1 MIPGSKVTVFNF
13 LKLLFIVFQH
23 IIGCVLAVTPD
34 GFVLSEAFFEE
45 RSSTFCLVLSARS
58 AVWVV
63 GMVAENLFSG
73 KHGCNPYHWAQPM
86 TKRFFIFFC

>member
-1 MIPGSKVTVFNF
+1 MAIK
-13 LKLLFIVFQH
+13 
-23 IIGCVLAVTPD
+23 PD

-45 RSSTFCLVLSARS
+45 RSSTFCSVLSARS

-63 GMVAENLFSG
+63 VMVAENLFSG

-86 TKRFFIFFC
+86 TKRFFIFFLLIEHPKLEILKIPVIPVKE

>member
-1 MIPGSKVTVFNF
+1 
-13 LKLLFIVFQH
+13 
-23 IIGCVLAVTPD
+23 
-34 GFVLSEAFFEE
+34 
-45 RSSTFCLVLSARS
+45 LSARS

-86 TKRFFIFFC
+86 TKRFFIFFLLIEHPKLV

>member
-1 MIPGSKVTVFNF
+1 MIPESKVTVFKF
-13 LKLLFIVFQH
+13 LKPLFIVFQH
-23 IIGCVLAVTPD
+23 IISCAMAITPD

-63 GMVAENLFSG
+63 GMVAENLFSCN
-73 KHGCNPYHWAQPM
+73 HGCNPYHWAQPM

>member
-1 MIPGSKVTVFNF
+1 LSDYNIDLLKF
-13 LKLLFIVFQH
+13 LKSLYIVFQP
-23 IIGCVLAVTPD
+23 IISYVLAVTPD